1 MPKLIGLILAILFF
15 GFGSTGAQQT
25 TKIPKLGI
33 ISGGSASTDAH
44 YHQAFVQALSDLGYI
59 NRKNVLIDYS
69 FAEGNRKRFTE
80 FAAEMVRL
88 KADVIL
94 VGGATGVREVK
105 NATSTIPI
113 VMSNVS
119 DPVALG
125 FVKSLA
131 RPGGNVTGLST
142 QAPELSGKRLEV
154 LKEILPKISRLAVLW
169 QPGGPGSALRA
180 KETETTAR
188 AMGIKTQVIEV
199 KGADEFDRAFAEIR
213 KFRAEALIPLRSP
226 LIGSHVH
233 KIVELAL
240 TSRLPVMHDEREFV
254 EAGGLMFYGP
264 DYVDLFRRA
273 ANFVDK
279 ILKGAKPADL
289 PVEQPT
295 KFELVINLKTAK
307 AIGLA
312 IPPNVL
318 ARADKVI
325 K

>member
-59 NRKNVLIDYS
+59 NRKTVLIDYS

-88 KADVIL
+88 
-94 VGGATGVREVK
+94 K

-307 AIGLA
+307 QIGLT

>member
-1 MPKLIGLILAILFF
+1 MPKLIGLILTILFF
-15 GFGSTGAQQT
+15 DFGLAGAQQG
-25 TKIPKLGI
+25 TKIPRLGV

-44 YHQAFVQALSDLGYI
+44 YHRAFVQALSELGYI
-59 NRKNVLIDYS
+59 NGQTVLIDYR

-88 KADVIL
+88 KADIIV

-119 DPVALG
+119 DPVVLG

-142 QAPELSGKRLEV
+142 QAPELSGKRLE
-154 LKEILPKISRLAVLW
+154 LLREILPNISRLAVLW
-169 QPGGPGSALRA
+169 QSGGPGSALRA

-188 AMGIKTQVIEV
+188 SFEIKPQLVEV
-199 KGADEFDRAFAEIR
+199 KSADDFERAFAEIR

-233 KIVELAL
+233 KIVELA
-240 TSRLPVMHDEREFV
+240 TNSRLPVMHDDREFV
-254 EAGGLMFYGP
+254 EAGGLIFYGP
-264 DYVDLFRRA
+264 DYLDLFRRA
-273 ANFVDK
+273 AIFVHK
-279 ILKGAKPADL
+279 ILKGAKPGDL

-295 KFELVINLKTAK
+295 KFELIINLRTAK
-307 AIGLA
+307 QIGLT

-318 ARADKVI
+318 ARADRVI

>member
-1 MPKLIGLILAILFF
+1 MSILSLLLAILLLCFE
-15 GFGSTGAQQT
+15 SVGAQQA
-25 TKIPKLGI
+25 KKVPRLGV

-44 YHQAFVQALSDLGYI
+44 YHQAFLQGLSELGYV
-59 NRKNVLIDYS
+59 KDKTVLIEYRY
-69 FAEGNRKRFTE
+69 AEGNRTRFSE
-80 FAAEMVRL
+80 FASEMVRL
-88 KADVIL
+88 RADVIV
-94 VGGATGVREVK
+94 VGGATGVRQAK

-131 RPGGNVTGLST
+131 RPGGNITGLST

-154 LKEILPKISRLAVLW
+154 VKEILPKISRLAVLW

-226 LIGSHVH
+226 LIGSHLH

-279 ILKGAKPADL
+279 ILKGSKPADL

-295 KFELVINLKTAK
+295 KFELMINLKTAK